1 MSEQAPVPQE
11 VLDRLARLEA
21 QVQWLY
27 AKYGALAPPEGAP
40 PGPVPAE
47 PPSPRTPP
55 PHRPTPAPLPP
66 TKPVNPIVW
75 IAGAG
80 SALFLIGAAFF
91 LHWSIQRGWLGPE
104 LRFLLGLLGGGV
116 VGTLAAR
123 TLLKGSPRLGTALL
137 LAGLGTLIFTFRW
150 GAFEYH
156 FYPPTLGFAATVV
169 CLLVAGGLGARARHG
184 GPLAS
189 ALGAGLLSPLIFSQG
204 GHHEVALAVY
214 LAVLMGGALAVP
226 YLAGVGGRWFGTR
239 WLAVTGTWML
249 LAAAV
254 FNVQPFDAS
263 LLLLLLVLH
272 LALSGLWIW
281 LPRQPERPGAP
292 TTLWAGAVLAFT
304 GLAAYLWREELR
316 WMPEA
321 FALPVIALA
330 ALNLGLVRPARM
342 RLDSRQADFGLLALA
357 AGFLAL
363 AVPVALAWRWVGP
376 LWAAFALAL
385 AWAAQRKAEEGVWEA
400 HEVRA
405 LRRLAFA
412 LACAATLR
420 WLVHGFDV
428 WDFGYLPYARRAA
441 LVPFFNSR
449 FAEGALAA
457 CAWALLIRSGGAF
470 RVLGF
475 LGLQIVGGLTLSL
488 ELAHTVV
495 HLGGSVRAG
504 SIVLTL
510 AWALFGALQWLRGLK
525 AQEGALALAAAG
537 YTWLGL
543 ASLKLIFADL
553 ARADTPTKAL
563 AFLGVGA
570 IFLTAALVGNKV
582 RGERGQNDN

>member
-47 PPSPRTPP
+47 RPSPRTPP
-55 PHRPTPAPLPP
+55 PPRPTPAPLPP

-226 YLAGVGGRWFGTR
+226 YLAGVGGRWF
-239 WLAVTGTWML
+239 
-249 LAAAV
+249 
-254 FNVQPFDAS
+254 
-263 LLLLLLVLH
+263 
-272 LALSGLWIW
+272 
-281 LPRQPERPGAP
+281 
-292 TTLWAGAVLAFT
+292 
-304 GLAAYLWREELR
+304 
-316 WMPEA
+316 
-321 FALPVIALA
+321 
-330 ALNLGLVRPARM
+330 
-342 RLDSRQADFGLLALA
+342 
-357 AGFLAL
+357 
-363 AVPVALAWRWVGP
+363 
-376 LWAAFALAL
+376 
-385 AWAAQRKAEEGVWEA
+385 
-400 HEVRA
+400 
-405 LRRLAFA
+405 
-412 LACAATLR
+412 
-420 WLVHGFDV
+420 
-428 WDFGYLPYARRAA
+428 
-441 LVPFFNSR
+441 
-449 FAEGALAA
+449 
-457 CAWALLIRSGGAF
+457 
-470 RVLGF
+470 
-475 LGLQIVGGLTLSL
+475 
-488 ELAHTVV
+488 
-495 HLGGSVRAG
+495 
-504 SIVLTL
+504 
-510 AWALFGALQWLRGLK
+510 
-525 AQEGALALAAAG
+525 
-537 YTWLGL
+537 
-543 ASLKLIFADL
+543 
-553 ARADTPTKAL
+553 
-563 AFLGVGA
+563 
-570 IFLTAALVGNKV
+570 
-582 RGERGQNDN
+582 